1 MIGWQ
6 EHTIDLDGRVR
17 VVDYGGAGPRTFVCV
32 HGLGGWALDWQLL
45 APQLTDSGR
54 VLALDLPGF
63 GESPLEGR
71 LGSIDAQQHLLNRY
85 LEQHYLGQ
93 PVTLIGNS
101 MGGMIS
107 LLQAARN
114 PAVVARLVLVS
125 PVLPASIRRRPHPL
139 VTAQFLLYALPQVG
153 EWYVR
158 ARREYIDH
166 RMLVDGSFAF
176 LAARAEQIP
185 RAVYQQR
192 YELIERRAADSD
204 QAFLA
209 AARSLLMLLADPVT
223 YRRMIAQV
231 AAPALVVHGADDRL
245 VSARSALHLA
255 RSRPDW
261 SVNVLPEV
269 GHIAQLEAP
278 HQVAALIKR
287 WLGDGA
293 SKSAGPE
300 GVEASER
307 H

>member
-6 EHTIDLDGRVR
+6 EHTVDLDGRVR

-45 APQLTDSGR
+45 APQLFDHGH

-63 GESPLEGR
+63 GESPLDGR
-71 LGSIDAQQHLLNRY
+71 LGSIDAQQQLLNRY
-85 LEQHYLGQ
+85 LERHYLGQ

-101 MGGMIS
+101 MGGMIA
-107 LLQAARN
+107 LLQAARH
-114 PAVVARLVLVS
+114 PAAVARLVLVS

-139 VTAQFLLYALPQVG
+139 VTAQFLLYALPRVG

-166 RMLVDGSFAF
+166 RTLVDGSFAF
-176 LAARAEQIP
+176 LAGRAERIP
-185 RAVYQQR
+185 RVIYQQR
-192 YELIERRAADSD
+192 YELIGRLAAAADGD
-204 QAFLA
+204 RAFLA

-223 YRRMIAQV
+223 YRRVIAQV

-261 SVNVLPEV
+261 SVNVLPGV

-278 HQVAALIKR
+278 QQVASLIKQ
-287 WLGDGA
+287 WLGALESSTSGA
-293 SKSAGPE
+293 
-300 GVEASER
+300 
-307 H
+307 